1 MVPPPPPPPVIVE
14 PPVPINLKKAIYE
27 YLSSLPE
34 LSETIQ
40 GRVFRK
46 RSQSQTQT
54 PFIVY
59 DVSGYENKL
68 WKSQW
73 KHGYQGNKL
82 TIDII
87 WNYEIEEQLREI
99 GELLVSKLWGFI
111 GKLRPSR
118 KWTINLMWVDEWYD
132 EKTDY
137 SVFRLMFLCKHTF

>member
-1 MVPPPPPPPVIVE
+1 MIAIAPTPVE
-14 PPVPINLKKAIYE
+14 PEVPINLKKAIYE

-46 RSQSQTQT
+46 RSQSQTQV

-68 WKSQW
+68 GKYQGT
-73 KHGYQGNKL
+73 HGYQGNKL

-87 WNYEIEEQLREI
+87 GNYEIEDQLREI
-99 GELLVSKLWGFI
+99 GEIIISKLGGFI

-118 KWTINLMWVDEWYD
+118 KGTINLMGVDEGYD

-137 SVFRLMFLCKHTF
+137 SIFRLMFLCKHTF